1 MSVCVCVGGAQV
13 FEEIGLSRSLL
24 AQVFIPVPGASAVTG
39 QVPLEELEFSSNQR
53 VVLDHEGVG
62 SGEQP
67 FVFLIFLLNNC
78 TKITKK
84 RPGEKKWSRRKDD
97 YIRGNQSL
105 FVLECFLFLHHIT
118 AE

>member
-1 MSVCVCVGGAQV
+1 MSVCVCMWGAQV

-67 FVFLIFLLNNC
+67 FRSPHFFTQHLYENGEQ
-78 TKITKK
+78 
-84 RPGEKKWSRRKDD
+84 RPREKKCNGRKDE
-97 YIRGNQSL
+97 YIRGSQNL
-105 FVLECFLFLHHIT
+105 FVLECFLFLQHIT